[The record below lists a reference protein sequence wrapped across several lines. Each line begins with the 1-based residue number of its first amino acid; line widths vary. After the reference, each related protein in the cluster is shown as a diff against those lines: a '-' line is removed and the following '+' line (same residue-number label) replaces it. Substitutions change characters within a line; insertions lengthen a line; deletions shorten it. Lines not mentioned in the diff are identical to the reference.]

1 MSRSLKWLFKSL
13 GLSNVGANILSILVS
28 ENKSM
33 SLDELAE
40 KSGYVKSHVLYASNI
55 LEKMK
60 LIEKSY
66 AKRRLIISVKRGAV
80 TKLLKH
86 YMIRIKDSLNDILE
100 ETHEIRSDLKK
111 EIDKVLHEVST
122 FLERLG
128 GDE

>member
-1 MSRSLKWLFKSL
+1 MSGSLKWLFKSL
-13 GLSNVGANILSILVS
+13 GLSNVSANILSILVS

-66 AKRRLIISVKRGAV
+66 AKRRLIIRVKRGAV

-86 YMIRIKDSLNDILE
+86 YMIRIKDSLNDILKE
-100 ETHEIRSDLKK
+100 AHEIRSDLKK
-111 EIDKVLHEVST
+111 EVDKALHEVSI
-122 FLERLG
+122 FLGRLG
-128 GDE
+128 DDE